1 VDIVVNRDMGPHPG
15 DAEVEIVERKGLG
28 HPDSICDAL
37 SEEFGRRLCLL
48 YQEQAGAV
56 LHHNVDKALL
66 VAGISEPSFGGGRV
80 IEPVQMTLAGQ
91 AALEIGGQPLGVPE
105 LADEVVRQWLGK
117 NLHCFDANRHV
128 RVTSAVRPGSA
139 ELIDL
144 FERDGESVPTANDT
158 SCGVG
163 FAPLSEVERMVLAIE
178 KRLNSEETRAKDPA
192 LGEDVKVMAFRRG
205 DAIRI
210 IVACAMIDGALRDSA
225 DYQAAKERA
234 AEIALEAARKVT
246 ALPLTIEV
254 NAGDDVPAGRMYL
267 TVTGTS
273 AESGDDGQAG
283 RGNRVNGLITPY
295 RPMTIESVAGKNP
308 ITHVGKLYNFAAG
321 LIADRVVRSL
331 PEVENAEC
339 RLVSAI
345 GCPIDQP
352 EIVEVRI
359 IANPDEAQ
367 SGLARE
373 VENLV
378 REELREVPNYS
389 SQLLDKT
396 LGIDRWPLRA

>member
-1 VDIVVNRDMGPHPG
+1 M
-15 DAEVEIVERKGLG
+15 
-28 HPDSICDAL
+28 
-37 SEEFGRRLCLL
+37 
-48 YQEQAGAV
+48 
-56 LHHNVDKALL
+56 
-66 VAGISEPSFGGGRV
+66 
-80 IEPVQMTLAGQ
+80 QMTLAGQ
-91 AALEIGGQPLGVPE
+91 AALEIGGQSLGVPE
-105 LADEVVRQWLGK
+105 LAEKVVRGWFGK
-117 NLHCFDANRHV
+117 NLHCFDETRDV
-128 RVTSAVRPGSA
+128 VVSSAVRPGSA

-144 FERDGESVPTANDT
+144 FERDGQCVPTANDT

-178 KRLNSEETRAKDPA
+178 HRLNSEQTRAEDPA
-192 LGEDVKVMAFRRG
+192 LGEDVKVMAFRR
-205 DAIRI
+205 DDSIRV

-225 DYQAAKERA
+225 DYQRAKERA
-234 AEIALEAARKVT
+234 AEISLEAARKVT

-254 NAGDDVPAGRMYL
+254 NVGDDVPAGRMYL

-283 RGNRVNGLITPY
+283 RGNRVNGLITPC

-331 PEVENAEC
+331 PEVKNAEC

-359 IANPDEAQ
+359 VADPHEGNSD
-367 SGLARE
+367 LAPE
-373 VENLV
+373 VDQLV

-389 SQLLDKT
+389 GQLLEGA